1 MGGQAYALS
10 SDLVEYIANTPALLD
25 HAEGKED
32 KRVAR
37 WMRMHPEAST
47 INWVTERCY
56 IYDHPK
62 SGTTYAHG
70 FLFPDEVERVRLEGR
85 RGLTEEE
92 TKRRGGL
99 EWVQSWSSVS
109 QWKTPYLPPAES
121 MTMEE
126 EVEALTEGGGR
137 WGVEDDWKKEPVPK
151 DSYLKYELNRFA
163 PADARLRDASGAA
176 PVGLPGLNA
185 KPPVYV
191 LFLDRAAF
199 HAYQRAHHTAQ
210 IRSIS
215 HQAVVSTE
223 YLHTCLSIRKTL

>member
-10 SDLVEYIANTPALLD
+10 SDLVEYVATTPALLD

-62 SGTTYAHG
+62 AATTYAHG

-92 TKRRGGL
+92 TKRRGGTI

-109 QWKTPYLPPAES
+109 QWKTPYLPPSES

-126 EVEALTEGGGR
+126 EV
-137 WGVEDDWKKEPVPK
+137 
-151 DSYLKYELNRFA
+151 
-163 PADARLRDASGAA
+163 
-176 PVGLPGLNA
+176 
-185 KPPVYV
+185 
-191 LFLDRAAF
+191 
-199 HAYQRAHHTAQ
+199 
-210 IRSIS
+210 
-215 HQAVVSTE
+215 
-223 YLHTCLSIRKTL
+223 